1 MTETGHIERRFT
13 SGLTVEGRRL
23 PGVGIAYGDVATL
36 PFGRETFAPGAFGNI
51 AGADAILNVQHDR
64 NRPIAR
70 TPSTLQLVDG
80 PDALRI
86 IAMLPETRE
95 ADDALTNVRAG
106 VLRGLSLEFRATAAP
121 VIDGVRTVQRAALLG
136 FGLVDTPAYPGSHV
150 EARFEVRQNGE
161 GIEGRFFYDTD
172 TVISDRAVTHTDDV
186 VMHGQRALMHESR
199 QRAGVRKVR
208 VRPGAFRFAID
219 DETREIQAVLGRTFD
234 QPIGSRLAGTLQ
246 IEDTA
251 EALIFRV
258 PTLPDTS
265 YVADFRA
272 QLASGAAVHGVAPLY
287 RIPSPEAVP
296 NAVSIVPEA
305 GNAEVLIE
313 EVNEAVLTGLAI
325 ITRPPR
331 GNAGEVAR
339 RRRVWL

>member
-161 GIEGRFFYDTD
+161 GIEGRFFL
-172 TVISDRAVTHTDDV
+172 R
-186 VMHGQRALMHESR
+186 HG
-199 QRAGVRKVR
+199 
-208 VRPGAFRFAID
+208 
-219 DETREIQAVLGRTFD
+219 
-234 QPIGSRLAGTLQ
+234 
-246 IEDTA
+246 
-251 EALIFRV
+251 
-258 PTLPDTS
+258 
-265 YVADFRA
+265 
-272 QLASGAAVHGVAPLY
+272 HGD
-287 RIPSPEAVP
+287 
-296 NAVSIVPEA
+296 
-305 GNAEVLIE
+305 
-313 EVNEAVLTGLAI
+313 
-325 ITRPPR
+325 
-331 GNAGEVAR
+331 
-339 RRRVWL
+339 

>member
-1 MTETGHIERRFT
+1 M
-13 SGLTVEGRRL
+13 
-23 PGVGIAYGDVATL
+23 
-36 PFGRETFAPGAFGNI
+36 
-51 AGADAILNVQHDR
+51 
-64 NRPIAR
+64 
-70 TPSTLQLVDG
+70 
-80 PDALRI
+80 
-86 IAMLPETRE
+86 
-95 ADDALTNVRAG
+95 
-106 VLRGLSLEFRATAAP
+106 
-121 VIDGVRTVQRAALLG
+121 
-136 FGLVDTPAYPGSHV
+136 
-150 EARFEVRQNGE
+150 
-161 GIEGRFFYDTD
+161 
-172 TVISDRAVTHTDDV
+172 ISDRAVTHTDDV

-339 RRRVWL
+339 RRRGWL